1 MHLFFHFLCE
11 FLRDPFNQIR
21 ALFYLISFPSQKVQ
35 LIYVSWW
42 KDRRTS
48 MWSFKNNY
56 FVTVTESTALVIN
69 QIVDELHTQS
79 IPSNWK
85 NNQDKSIP
93 ACVIE
98 KEITFP
104 FTCRVFLEAK
114 GCPVTAFNQYQI
126 YKNCYGEFLNII
138 KDILIIATPRSEFT
152 KNRGFLK
159 KKSFE
164 YLK

>member
-1 MHLFFHFLCE
+1 MNCIHKAFQATEKITKTSRYRLALLKKKLRFH
-11 FLRDPFNQIR
+11 
-21 ALFYLISFPSQKVQ
+21 S
-35 LIYVSWW
+35 
-42 KDRRTS
+42 
-48 MWSFKNNY
+48 
-56 FVTVTESTALVIN
+56 LVACF
-69 QIVDELHTQS
+69 S
-79 IPSNWK
+79 I
-85 NNQDKSIP
+85 
-93 ACVIE
+93 
-98 KEITFP
+98 
-104 FTCRVFLEAK
+104 AK